1 MKILLDECVT
11 RYLKR
16 DFTTH
21 EVFTVEEA
29 GFKGLKNGRLLQAA
43 SGQYD
48 VLVTVDQNLTYQQNL
63 KSFQIAV
70 VVLAAKRST
79 YPMLRPLMPQ
89 VLEAL
94 DKIKAGDVVLV
105 SA

>member
-16 DFTTH
+16 DLATH

-43 SGQYD
+43 SEQYD

-63 KSFQIAV
+63 KSFRIAV
-70 VVLAAKRST
+70 VVLTAKRST
-79 YPMLRPLMPQ
+79 YPFLRPLMTR
-89 VLEAL
+89 VLDEL
-94 DKIKAGDVVLV
+94 DKIKAGDVVV
-105 SA
+105 VKA

>member
-1 MKILLDECVT
+1 MRVLLDECVT

-16 DFTTH
+16 DFTGH
-21 EVFTVEEA
+21 EVLTVEEA

-48 VLVTVDQNLTYQQNL
+48 ALVTVDQNLQYQQNL
-63 KSFQIAV
+63 KTLAIAII
-70 VVLAAKRST
+70 VLKAKRST
-79 YPMLRPLMPQ
+79 YPMLKLLMPQ

-94 DKIKAGDVVLV
+94 ETIKTGEIIILG
-105 SA
+105 